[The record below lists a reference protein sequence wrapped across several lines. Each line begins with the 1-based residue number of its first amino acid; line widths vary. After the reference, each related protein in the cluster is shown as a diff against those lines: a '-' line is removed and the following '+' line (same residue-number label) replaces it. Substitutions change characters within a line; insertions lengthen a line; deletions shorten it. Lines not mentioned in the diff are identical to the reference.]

1 MGVPESD
8 SCKGETVYAGNSLQ
22 ALFRTKP
29 KFAPMINENL
39 NCYAADLFKK

>member
-1 MGVPESD
+1 MGVPGSD

-29 KFAPMINENL
+29 KFVPVINEKV
-39 NCYAADLFKK
+39 YF

>member
-29 KFAPMINENL
+29 KLVPEIN
-39 NCYAADLFKK
+39 D